1 MKTTR
6 LGYIIALLLLM
17 GIYSCSEEDYSVDVL
32 RQAQDAM
39 DSDPA
44 KALGLLTSIE
54 NPENMPQD
62 EYMQYIVALV
72 HCKYQAKQDIK
83 NDTLIWTAQRYY
95 ESKDNPKLAS
105 LANFYSGQIY
115 FQDEE
120 YGKAVTSFLRAD
132 KNALQNNDYLLA
144 GRSLNNIGYI
154 YWNQETMDSAI
165 VYYEKSYPLLIKG
178 NASDQLILQSLTNI
192 GNAYENAEKYNEA
205 LEYNQKGLNFA
216 NEVNN
221 EKYKAI
227 FTHNIGVIYCDY
239 KNDYNTAKKYYLEAL
254 SGLTTADLLRAYLS
268 LSRVYIATNQMDSA
282 QYYRD
287 LVIDRLPHIESLFTQ
302 SYVYESFSTYYQY
315 LENAEKALE
324 YRDMKDAV
332 NLKIK
337 KENKARRIQEAKT
350 EYYLELKQQ
359 ELDSAN
365 RHKWMIGIA
374 ALFTIVGLVILFYF
388 ALKILNR
395 KHKEDI
401 EWAYLNWYPIRQ
413 KLETGRA
420 YYRQITVQLITERK
434 EIYLQDRQELRL
446 LGAGSSGDGQNI
458 IDYLTEIENEVKEM
472 SKKTGEELLKW
483 AKNEVDSLPAADDI
497 QENLV
502 DHDILLF
509 SLCSK
514 YYTKE
519 EIAIILNI
527 SLDEVNMCIEG
538 LMAKMSEAGKFTHG
552 QISSMLMTDNE

>member
-32 RQAQDAM
+32 RQAQGEM

-72 HCKYQAKQDIK
+72 HCKYQAKQDI
-83 NDTLIWTAQRYY
+83 NSDTLIWTAQRYY

-132 KNALQNNDYLLA
+132 KNALQNNHYLLA

-154 YWNQETMDSAI
+154 YWDQEVLDSAI
-165 VYYEKSYPLLIKG
+165 IYLEKSHPLLEKG
-178 NASDQLILQSLTNI
+178 NAPDDLILRSLINLH
-192 GNAYENAEKYNEA
+192 NAYENSERYDEA
-205 LEYNQKGLNFA
+205 LKYTLEGLEHA
-216 NEVNN
+216 KSINN
-221 EKYKAI
+221 EKYTAI
-227 FTHNIGVIYCDY
+227 FTHNAGVIYQNINEYD
-239 KNDYNTAKKYYLEAL
+239 TAKKHFLESLPGL
-254 SGLTTADLLRAYLS
+254 SSLDTYRAYLN
-268 LSRVYIATNQMDSA
+268 LSRGYIATNRMDSA

-287 LVIDRLPHIESLFTQ
+287 MVIDLLSEIEDPHKLRR
-302 SYVYESFSTYYQY
+302 VYESFSSYY
-315 LENAEKALE
+315 EHIGNAQKALE
-324 YRDMKDAV
+324 YRDMKDAMD
-332 NLKIK
+332 LRIK
-337 KENKARRIQEAKT
+337 NENKARKIQEAKT